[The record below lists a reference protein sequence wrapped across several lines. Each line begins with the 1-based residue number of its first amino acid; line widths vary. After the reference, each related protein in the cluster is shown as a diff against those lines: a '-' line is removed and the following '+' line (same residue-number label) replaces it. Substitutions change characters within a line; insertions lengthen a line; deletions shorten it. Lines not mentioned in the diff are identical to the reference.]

1 MTDQPTDGTPPP
13 DANKPTEY
21 IPQPPPGGAP
31 PPPPPGGAPTEYIP
45 QSPPGGYPP
54 PPPPGQGFPPPPQ
67 GGYPPPPGQ
76 GFPPPPQGGY
86 PPPPQGGYPPPQGG
100 YAPPP
105 PPPGGAYPPPPPPQG
120 GFAPPPPGAYPPA
133 GYQYGAPG
141 GPAPFSVG
149 DAVSWAW
156 NKFTKN
162 PAPLIVSMLVYGLIV
177 GVIAGIVEFSAFGLA
192 DTSVSSY
199 SSDDSSFSYSYS
211 VTSLGAASIAILVVG
226 YLVLLVVG
234 AAISSAQYVGLL
246 GIADG
251 QPTTIGSFF
260 KPRYIGPMILLT
272 LIVGVL
278 VGIGY
283 VLCVIP
289 GLIVALFA
297 MFSHAALI
305 DRNLPPIDALKASI
319 EIVKANVGQVILVWL
334 VAGLIAAAG
343 VLACGVGVLVSAPV
357 ASLMLVYT
365 YRRLSGGQ
373 VAPLTP

>member
-1 MTDQPTDGTPPP
+1 MTDQPTEGTPP
-13 DANKPTEY
+13 DANQPTEY
-21 IPQPPPGGAP
+21 IPQPPPGGF

-45 QSPPGGYPP
+45 QAPQGGGFPPPPPGGYPP
-54 PPPPGQGFPPPPQ
+54 PPA
-67 GGYPPPPGQ
+67 
-76 GFPPPPQGGY
+76 GGY

-100 YAPPP
+100 YPP
-105 PPPGGAYPPPPPPQG
+105 PPPGGFPPPAQGGYPPPPPGGYPPPPQG

-133 GYQYGAPG
+133 GYPYGAPG
-141 GPAPFSVG
+141 GAAAFSIG
-149 DAVSWAW
+149 DALSWAW

-162 PAPLIVSMLVYGLIV
+162 PAPLIVSMLVYSLIV
-177 GVIAGIVEFSAFGLA
+177 GVIATIVEFGVLGLA
-192 DTSVSSY
+192 DTSMSSY
-199 SSDDSSFSYSYS
+199 SADDAGFSYSYN
-211 VTSLGAASIAILVVG
+211 VTSLGPASIAVLVIG
-226 YLVLLVVG
+226 YLVLLVVA

-297 MFSHAALI
+297 MFAHPALV
-305 DRNLPPIDALKASI
+305 DRNLSPIDAVKASI
-319 EIVKANVGQVILVWL
+319 DIVKANVGQVILVWL

-343 VLACGVGVLVSAPV
+343 VLACGVGVLISGPV

>member
-1 MTDQPTDGTPPP
+1 MTDQPTEGTPP
-13 DANKPTEY
+13 DANQPTEY
-21 IPQPPPGGAP
+21 IPQPPPGGF

-45 QSPPGGYPP
+45 Q
-54 PPPPGQGFPPPPQ
+54 PPQ
-67 GGYPPPPGQ
+67 GG
-76 GFPPPPQGGY
+76 GFPQPPQGGY
-86 PPPPQGGYPPPQGG
+86 PPPPQGGYPPPSQGGYPPPPGGGFPPPQGGFPPQQGG
-100 YAPPP
+100 YAPP

-141 GPAPFSVG
+141 GVAPFSVG
-149 DAVSWAW
+149 DALAWAW

-162 PAPLIVSMLVYGLIV
+162 PAPLIVSTLVYTLVV
-177 GVIAGIVEFSAFGLA
+177 GVIAGIVQFSALGLA
-192 DTSVSSY
+192 ETSVSSY
-199 SSDDSSFSYSYS
+199 SADDAGFSYSYNI
-211 VTSLGAASIAILVVG
+211 TSLGPASIAILVLG
-226 YLVLLVVG
+226 YLVLLVVA
-234 AAISSAQYVGLL
+234 AAISSANYVGLL

-283 VLCVIP
+283 ALCVIP
-289 GLIVALFA
+289 GLVVALFA
-297 MFSHAALI
+297 MFAHPILV
-305 DRNLPPIDALKASI
+305 DRNLSPIDSLKASI

-334 VAGLIAAAG
+334 VAGLIVFAG
-343 VLACGVGVLVSAPV
+343 AFACGVGILVAGPV

>member
-1 MTDQPTDGTPPP
+1 M
-13 DANKPTEY
+13 
-21 IPQPPPGGAP
+21 
-31 PPPPPGGAPTEYIP
+31 
-45 QSPPGGYPP
+45 
-54 PPPPGQGFPPPPQ
+54 
-67 GGYPPPPGQ
+67 
-76 GFPPPPQGGY
+76 
-86 PPPPQGGYPPPQGG
+86 
-100 YAPPP
+100 
-105 PPPGGAYPPPPPPQG
+105 
-120 GFAPPPPGAYPPA
+120 
-133 GYQYGAPG
+133 
-141 GPAPFSVG
+141 
-149 DAVSWAW
+149 
-156 NKFTKN
+156 
-162 PAPLIVSMLVYGLIV
+162 
-177 GVIAGIVEFSAFGLA
+177 
-192 DTSVSSY
+192 
-199 SSDDSSFSYSYS
+199 
-211 VTSLGAASIAILVVG
+211 
-226 YLVLLVVG
+226 LLVVA

-297 MFSHAALI
+297 IFAHAVLV
-305 DRNLPPIDALKASI
+305 DRGQSPIDSLKASI

-334 VAGLIAAAG
+334 VAGLIGAAG
-343 VLACGVGVLVSAPV
+343 ILACGVGVLVSAPV

>member
-1 MTDQPTDGTPPP
+1 MTDQPTDGTPP

-21 IPQPPPGGAP
+21 IPQPPPGGFP

-45 QSPPGGYPP
+45 QAP
-54 PPPPGQGFPPPPQ
+54 QG
-67 GGYPPPPGQ
+67 GGYPPPPGG

-86 PPPPQGGYPPPQGG
+86 PPPPQGGYPPPPGQGG

-141 GPAPFSVG
+141 GAAPFSVG
-149 DAVSWAW
+149 DALSWAW

-162 PAPLIVSMLVYGLIV
+162 PAPLIVSVLVYGLIV
-177 GVIAGIVEFSAFGLA
+177 GVIASIVQFSALGLA

-199 SSDDSSFSYSYS
+199 SADDAGFSYSYN
-211 VTSLGAASIAILVVG
+211 VTSLGPASIAILVLG
-226 YLVLLVVG
+226 YLVLLVVA

-260 KPRYIGPMILLT
+260 KPRYIGPMIVLT

-297 MFSHAALI
+297 MFAHPILV
-305 DRNLPPIDALKASI
+305 DRNLSPIDSLKASI

-343 VLACGVGVLVSAPV
+343 VLACGVGVLVSGPV

>member
-1 MTDQPTDGTPPP
+1 MTDQPTDGTPP

-21 IPQPPPGGAP
+21 IPQPPPGGF
-31 PPPPPGGAPTEYIP
+31 PPPPGGAPTEYIP
-45 QSPPGGYPP
+45 QA
-54 PPPPGQGFPPPPQ
+54 
-67 GGYPPPPGQ
+67 
-76 GFPPPPQGGY
+76 PQGGY
-86 PPPPQGGYPPPQGG
+86 PPPPQGGYPPPPPPPGGFPPPPQGGYPPPPGQGG

-105 PPPGGAYPPPPPPQG
+105 PPPGGAYPPPPPSQG
-120 GFAPPPPGAYPPA
+120 GFAPPPPGGYPPA

-141 GPAPFSVG
+141 GAAPFSVG
-149 DAVSWAW
+149 DALSWAW

-162 PAPLIVSMLVYGLIV
+162 PAPLIVSTLVYGLIV
-177 GVIAGIVEFSAFGLA
+177 GVIVAIVEFSVLGLA

-199 SSDDSSFSYSYS
+199 SSDDTGFSYSYN
-211 VTSLGAASIAILVVG
+211 VTSLGPASIAVLVLG
-226 YLVLLVVG
+226 YLVLLVVA

-278 VGIGY
+278 VAIGY

-297 MFSHAALI
+297 IFAHAVLV
-305 DRNLPPIDALKASI
+305 DRGLSPIDSLKASI

-334 VAGLIAAAG
+334 VAGLIGIAG
-343 VLACGVGVLVSAPV
+343 ALACGVGVLVSAPL

>member
-1 MTDQPTDGTPPP
+1 
-13 DANKPTEY
+13 
-21 IPQPPPGGAP
+21 
-31 PPPPPGGAPTEYIP
+31 
-45 QSPPGGYPP
+45 
-54 PPPPGQGFPPPPQ
+54 
-67 GGYPPPPGQ
+67 
-76 GFPPPPQGGY
+76 
-86 PPPPQGGYPPPQGG
+86 
-100 YAPPP
+100 
-105 PPPGGAYPPPPPPQG
+105 
-120 GFAPPPPGAYPPA
+120 
-133 GYQYGAPG
+133 
-141 GPAPFSVG
+141 
-149 DAVSWAW
+149 VS
-156 NKFTKN
+156 T
-162 PAPLIVSMLVYGLIV
+162 LVYGLIV
-177 GVIAGIVEFSAFGLA
+177 GVIVAIVEFSVLGLA

-199 SSDDSSFSYSYS
+199 SSDDTGFSYSYS
-211 VTSLGAASIAILVVG
+211 ATSLGPASIAVLVLG
-226 YLVLLVVG
+226 YLVLLVVA

-278 VGIGY
+278 VAIGY

-297 MFSHAALI
+297 IFAHAVLV
-305 DRNLPPIDALKASI
+305 DRGLSPIDSLKASI

-334 VAGLIAAAG
+334 VAGLIGIAG
-343 VLACGVGVLVSAPV
+343 ALACGVGVLVSAPL

>member
-1 MTDQPTDGTPPP
+1 MTDQPTEGTPP
-13 DANKPTEY
+13 DANQPTEY
-21 IPQPPPGGAP
+21 IPQPPPGGF

-45 QSPPGGYPP
+45 Q
-54 PPPPGQGFPPPPQ
+54 PPQ
-67 GGYPPPPGQ
+67 GG

-86 PPPPQGGYPPPQGG
+86 PPPPQGGY
-100 YAPPP
+100 APP

-141 GPAPFSVG
+141 GAAPFSVG
-149 DAVSWAW
+149 DALSWAW

-162 PAPLIVSMLVYGLIV
+162 PAPLIVSMLVYGLVV
-177 GVIAGIVEFSAFGLA
+177 GVIAGIVEFSALGLA
-192 DTSVSSY
+192 ETSVSSY
-199 SSDDSSFSYSYS
+199 SADDAGFSYSYN
-211 VTSLGAASIAILVVG
+211 VTSLGPASIAILVLG
-226 YLVLLVVG
+226 YLVLLVV
-234 AAISSAQYVGLL
+234 AATVSSAQYVGLL

-278 VGIGY
+278 VGIGS
-283 VLCVIP
+283 VFCVIP

-297 MFSHAALI
+297 IFAHPILV
-305 DRNLPPIDALKASI
+305 DRNLSPIDSIKASI
-319 EIVKANVGQVILVWL
+319 DIVKANVGQVILVWL
-334 VAGLIAAAG
+334 VAGLIGAAG
-343 VLACGVGVLVSAPV
+343 ALACGVGVLVSAPV
-357 ASLMLVYT
+357 ASLMVVYT

-373 VAPLTP
+373 VAPLTQ

>member
-1 MTDQPTDGTPPP
+1 MTDQPTDGTPP
-13 DANKPTEY
+13 DANQPTEY
-21 IPQPPPGGAP
+21 IPQPPPGGF

-45 QSPPGGYPP
+45 QAPQGGY
-54 PPPPGQGFPPPPQ
+54 PPPPQ
-67 GGYPPPPGQ
+67 GGYPPPPG
-76 GFPPPPQGGY
+76 GYPPPPGGY
-86 PPPPQGGYPPPQGG
+86 PPPQGGYPPPQGG

-141 GPAPFSVG
+141 GAAPFSVG
-149 DAVSWAW
+149 DALSWAW

-162 PAPLIVSMLVYGLIV
+162 PAPLIVSVLVYGLIV
-177 GVIAGIVEFSAFGLA
+177 GVIASIVQFSALGLA

-199 SSDDSSFSYSYS
+199 SADDASFSYSYN
-211 VTSLGAASIAILVVG
+211 VTSLGPASIAILVLG
-226 YLVLLVVG
+226 YLVLLVVA

-260 KPRYIGPMILLT
+260 KPRYIGPMIVLT

-297 MFSHAALI
+297 IFAHPILV
-305 DRNLPPIDALKASI
+305 DRNLSPIDSLKASI

-334 VAGLIAAAG
+334 VAGLIGLAG
-343 VLACGVGVLVSAPV
+343 ALACGVGVLVSAPV